1 MPATTPPKG
10 QPTPKR
16 DAQRRNRRR
25 GLPHELQERSTIVT
39 GADSDKPEVRDISG
53 FGVVPPQ
60 DIVGYG
66 SITLPSITANPDKE

>member
-1 MPATTPPKG
+1 
-10 QPTPKR
+10 
-16 DAQRRNRRR
+16 
-25 GLPHELQERSTIVT
+25 LPHELQERSTIVT